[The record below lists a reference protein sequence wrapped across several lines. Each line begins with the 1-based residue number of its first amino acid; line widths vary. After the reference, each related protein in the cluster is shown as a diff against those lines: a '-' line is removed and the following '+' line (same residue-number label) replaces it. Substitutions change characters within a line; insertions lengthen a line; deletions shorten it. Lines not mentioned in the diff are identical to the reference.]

1 MVAYFIGACFIGAC
15 FIGAWSIGV
24 YLIGGW
30 FIGTRFI
37 HFAGNAVKGGKPDI
51 PTVPAWA
58 PVTSVRGSIWR
69 FCPRYLLQ
77 ARQGI

>member
-1 MVAYFIGACFIGAC
+1 MVAYFIGAW

-24 YLIGGW
+24 YLVGGW
-30 FIGTRFI
+30 FIGAWFI

-58 PVTSVRGSIWR
+58 PVTSLRGRVGR
-69 FCPRYLLQ
+69 FWPRYLLQ
-77 ARQGI
+77 TRQGVR